1 MNPTARRYSDADLK
15 NALRAITLKG
25 MSLKE
30 VAKKHRI
37 PPGEKKNS
45 SGTDS
50 TRALVA
56 EVLPENHVTSSLCYI
71 FRLVT

>member
-1 MNPTARRYSDADLK
+1 MEGRK
-15 NALRAITLKG
+15 EGGKG
-25 MSLKE
+25 GRKE
-30 VAKKHRI
+30 GGKESY
-37 PPGEKKNS
+37 GEKKNS

-71 FRLVT
+71 FRLIT